1 MKSRQARRA
10 SISPKVKRH
19 SEAPGEAES
28 GTRIKRAA
36 EHEDLKAT
44 VTASLDAA
52 LDALDHLELT
62 DEQAAKTPVAPAQRM
77 PKGMPPLPFGPN
89 LPKNMPPL
97 PKAGTSKSLSPPK
110 KGPRRR

>member
-1 MKSRQARRA
+1 L
-10 SISPKVKRH
+10 
-19 SEAPGEAES
+19 E
-28 GTRIKRAA
+28 
-36 EHEDLKAT
+36 AT

-62 DEQAAKTPVAPAQRM
+62 DEQAAEAPVAPAQRM

-97 PKAGTSKSLSPPK
+97 PKAGASKSLSPPK
-110 KGPRRR
+110 KSQRGR

>member
-1 MKSRQARRA
+1 MKSRHARRA
-10 SISPKVKRH
+10 SISPKGKAR

-36 EHEDLKAT
+36 AHEDLKVT

-62 DEQAAKTPVAPAQRM
+62 DEQAAKTPLAPAQRM

-97 PKAGTSKSLSPPK
+97 PKTSAPKSLSPPK
-110 KGPRRR
+110 KSPRRP